1 MSDETLDPA
10 VAALEKR
17 SRALF
22 EDSVAGLDMRTLSRL
37 TQARHAALAASDR
50 SARRPWL
57 FRAPVWASAAG
68 VSAAA
73 VLGVALWFG
82 GPMSQ
87 HAQMSAADTQSK
99 FEDLDIIAASDESSG
114 DAMDMLQ
121 DDIEFYAWADKT
133 AGAGGEPT
141 A

>member
-10 VAALEKR
+10 IAALEKR

-50 SARRPWL
+50 SGRRPWL

-68 VSAAA
+68 VCAAA

-82 GPMSQ
+82 GPLSQ
-87 HAQMSAADTQSK
+87 HAQMSADTQSK

-121 DDIEFYAWADKT
+121 DDIDFYAWADKT
-133 AGAGGEPT
+133 AGGEPT

>member
-1 MSDETLDPA
+1 MNEETLDSA
-10 VAALEKR
+10 SSALEER

-22 EDSVAGLDMRTLSRL
+22 QDSVAGLDMRTRSRL
-37 TQARHAALAASDR
+37 TQARHAALEAADR
-50 SARRPWL
+50 GSRRSWL
-57 FRAPVWASAAG
+57 MRLPVWTSAVG
-68 VSAAA
+68 VTAAA

-82 GPMSQ
+82 GPQSHHHGPMPT
-87 HAQMSAADTQSK
+87 ADNQMK

-121 DDIEFYAWADKT
+121 DDIDFYAWADKT
-133 AGAGGEPT
+133 ASNEPI

>member
-1 MSDETLDPA
+1 MSEETLDPA
-10 VAALEKR
+10 ISALENR

-22 EDSVAGLDMRTLSRL
+22 EDSVAGLDMRTRSRL
-37 TQARHAALAASDR
+37 TQARHAALAAAGAA
-50 SARRPWL
+50 ARRPWL
-57 FRAPVWASAAG
+57 MRTPFWASAAG
-68 VSAAA
+68 VTAAA

-82 GPMSQ
+82 GPSIQ
-87 HAQMSAADTQSK
+87 HGQISAADTQSK

-121 DDIEFYAWADKT
+121 DDVDFYAWADKT
-133 AGAGGEPT
+133 ASGEPT

>member
-1 MSDETLDPA
+1 MSELDPA
-10 VAALEKR
+10 IAALENR

-22 EDSVAGLDMRTLSRL
+22 EDSVADLDMRTRSRL
-37 TQARHAALAASDR
+37 TQARHTALAAAGA

-57 FRAPVWASAAG
+57 MRTPFWASAAG
-68 VSAAA
+68 VTAAA

-82 GPMSQ
+82 GPSQ
-87 HAQMSAADTQSK
+87 HAQVSAADTQSK

-121 DDIEFYAWADKT
+121 DDIDFYAWADKT
-133 AGAGGEPT
+133 ASNEPT